1 MGSVFKKAKNIVK
14 KVAKPITKVVKKVA
28 KKVAKVGKAVMKGV
42 SKVTSK
48 LGPLGMIAMSI
59 AMPYALAG
67 LSSMTTAAMGS
78 SQAGVFGNFIRAVGT
93 VGNQIRTGYS
103 AFNTFVGKATT
114 SITKTIG
121 DTFTRF
127 APKGVTNMFSNI
139 SQGAKNLYTASRD
152 KLKSVMPK
160 FKTAQGG
167 QSQVFGTG
175 YGPDGPMLMD
185 NSLVA
190 DKLQAGILKPGQ
202 VNMQTLTQDGGWFTR
217 VNQAGVNADKIVSD
231 TINDAYKI
239 RLDGYGPNA
248 RRMFDDIKSEAM
260 KLDTYV
266 NDEQIGSF
274 VENNLASNRY
284 SQELLGSDYG
294 VATGQYQIKT
304 EVPDLMKT
312 GDYRLRAGGG
322 GQGSFEFTGGKTF
335 NAPPVKESL
344 TSRLRKSATSAMG
357 DSIKSLLK
365 PETTEPT
372 ATPYYGGG
380 FDYSALGA
388 TQYGGTDITGSQG
401 GELVAKVYGD
411 NAANR
416 MKTYYKNMNL
426 IADGATFV

>member
-1 MGSVFKKAKNIVK
+1 MGKVFKKAK
-14 KVAKPITKVVKKVA
+14 KVVTTVVKPITTVVKKVA
-28 KKVAKVGKAVMKGV
+28 KKVAKIGKAVMKGV

-67 LSSMTTAAMGS
+67 LSSMTTAAMGY

-160 FKTAQGG
+160 FKTAQP
-167 QSQVFGTG
+167 GTVEF
-175 YGPDGPMLMD
+175 YGAADPGIGIMESTDAVS
-185 NSLVA
+185 SLA
-190 DKLQAGILKPGQ
+190 KGTLTPAELGK
-202 VNMQTLTQDGGWFTR
+202 QTLTQDGGWFTR
-217 VNQAGVNADKIVSD
+217 VNQAGVNADKLVSD

-248 RRMFDDIKSEAM
+248 RRMFEDIKSEAM

-274 VENNLASNRY
+274 VENNVASNRY

-312 GDYRLRAGGG
+312 GDYRLRAAGGG

-344 TSRLRKSATSAMG
+344 TSRLKKSATSAMG

-380 FDYSALGA
+380 FDYGTLGA
-388 TQYGGTDITGSQG
+388 TKYGGTDITGSQG

-426 IADGATFV
+426 IADGATFI

>member
-1 MGSVFKKAKNIVK
+1 MGWGSFNPFKAVK
-14 KVAKPITKVVKKVA
+14 KVVTTVAKPITKVVKKVA
-28 KKVAKVGKAVMKGV
+28 KKVAKIGKAVMKGV

-48 LGPLGMIAMSI
+48 LGPLCMIAMSI

-67 LSSMTTAAMGS
+67 LSSMTTAAMGY
-78 SQAGVFGNFIRAVGT
+78 SQAVAFGNFIRAVGT

-160 FKTAQGG
+160 PFTAKE
-167 QSQVFGTG
+167 GTVNF
-175 YGPDGPMLMD
+175 YDMDGVGTMTSTQAEAAIQRGTIDASML
-185 NSLVA
+185 
-190 DKLQAGILKPGQ
+190 GE
-202 VNMQTLTQDGGWFTR
+202 QTLTQDGGWFTR
-217 VNQAGVNADKIVSD
+217 VNQAGVNADKLVSD

-239 RLDGYGPNA
+239 RLDGYGHNA
-248 RRMFDDIKSEAM
+248 RRMFNDIKSEAM

-294 VATGQYQIKT
+294 VATGKYQIKT

-312 GDYRLRAGGG
+312 GDYRSRAGGG

-344 TSRLRKSATSAMG
+344 TSRLKKSATSAMG

-372 ATPYYGGG
+372 ATPYYGCG
-380 FDYSALGA
+380 FDYGTLGA
-388 TQYGGTDITGSQG
+388 TKYGGTDITGSQG

-426 IADGATFV
+426 IADGATFI

>member
-1 MGSVFKKAKNIVK
+1 MGKVFKKVVK
-14 KVAKPITKVVKKVA
+14 TVAKPITKVVKKVA
-28 KKVAKVGKAVMKGV
+28 KKVAKIGKAVMKGV

-67 LSSMTTAAMGS
+67 LSSMTTAAMGY
-78 SQAGVFGNFIRAVGT
+78 SQAGAFGNFIRAVGT

-160 FKTAQGG
+160 FKTAQP
-167 QSQVFGTG
+167 GTVEF
-175 YGPDGPMLMD
+175 YGAADPGIGIMESTDAVS
-185 NSLVA
+185 SLA
-190 DKLQAGILKPGQ
+190 KGTLTPAELGK
-202 VNMQTLTQDGGWFTR
+202 QTLTQDGGWFTR
-217 VNQAGVNADKIVSD
+217 VNQAGVNADKLVSD

-248 RRMFDDIKSEAM
+248 RRMFNDIKSEAM

-312 GDYRLRAGGG
+312 GDYRLRAAGGG

-344 TSRLRKSATSAMG
+344 TSRLKKSATSAMG

-380 FDYSALGA
+380 FDYGTLGA
-388 TQYGGTDITGSQG
+388 TKYGGTDITGSQG

-426 IADGATFV
+426 IADGATFI

>member
-1 MGSVFKKAKNIVK
+1 MGKVFKKAK
-14 KVAKPITKVVKKVA
+14 KVVTTVVKPITTVVKKVA
-28 KKVAKVGKAVMKGV
+28 KKVAKIGKAVMKGV

-67 LSSMTTAAMGS
+67 LSSMTTAAMGY

-160 FKTAQGG
+160 FKTAQP
-167 QSQVFGTG
+167 GTVEF
-175 YGPDGPMLMD
+175 YGAADPGIGIMESTDAVS
-185 NSLVA
+185 SLA
-190 DKLQAGILKPGQ
+190 KGTLTPAELGK
-202 VNMQTLTQDGGWFTR
+202 QTLTQDGGWFTR
-217 VNQAGVNADKIVSD
+217 VNQAGVNADKLVSD

-312 GDYRLRAGGG
+312 GDYRLRAAGGG

-344 TSRLRKSATSAMG
+344 TSRLKKSATSAMG

-380 FDYSALGA
+380 FDYGTLGA
-388 TQYGGTDITGSQG
+388 TKYGGTDITGSQG

-426 IADGATFV
+426 IADGATFI

>member
-1 MGSVFKKAKNIVK
+1 MGKVFKKAK
-14 KVAKPITKVVKKVA
+14 KVVTTVVKPITNVVKKVA
-28 KKVAKVGKAVMKGV
+28 KKVAKIGKAVMKGV

-67 LSSMTTAAMGS
+67 LSSMTTAAMGY

-160 FKTAQGG
+160 FKTAQP
-167 QSQVFGTG
+167 GTVEF
-175 YGPDGPMLMD
+175 YGAADPGIGIMESTDAVS
-185 NSLVA
+185 SLA
-190 DKLQAGILKPGQ
+190 KGTLTPAELGK
-202 VNMQTLTQDGGWFTR
+202 QTLTQDGGWFTR
-217 VNQAGVNADKIVSD
+217 VNQAGVNADKLVSD

-248 RRMFDDIKSEAM
+248 RRMFNDIKSEAM

-312 GDYRLRAGGG
+312 GDYRLRAAGGG

-344 TSRLRKSATSAMG
+344 TSRLKKSATSAMG

-380 FDYSALGA
+380 FDYGTLGA
-388 TQYGGTDITGSQG
+388 TKYGGTDITGSQG

-426 IADGATFV
+426 IADGATFI

>member
-1 MGSVFKKAKNIVK
+1 
-14 KVAKPITKVVKKVA
+14 
-28 KKVAKVGKAVMKGV
+28 
-42 SKVTSK
+42 
-48 LGPLGMIAMSI
+48 
-59 AMPYALAG
+59 MPYALAG
-67 LSSMTTAAMGS
+67 LSSMTTAAMGY

-103 AFNTFVGKATT
+103 AFNTFVGQATT

-139 SQGAKNLYTASRD
+139 SQGAKNLYTASKN

-160 FKTAQGG
+160 FKTAQP
-167 QSQVFGTG
+167 GTVEF
-175 YGPDGPMLMD
+175 YGATDPGIGIMESTDAVS
-185 NSLVA
+185 SLA
-190 DKLQAGILKPGQ
+190 KGTLTPAELGK
-202 VNMQTLTQDGGWFTR
+202 QTLTQDGGWFTR
-217 VNQAGVNADKIVSD
+217 VNQAGVNADKLVSD

-248 RRMFDDIKSEAM
+248 RRMFDDIKDEAM

-284 SQELLGSDYG
+284 SEELLGSDYG
-294 VATGQYQIKT
+294 VSTGQYKIKT

-344 TSRLRKSATSAMG
+344 TSRLKKSATSAMG

-365 PETTEPT
+365 PEATEPT

-388 TQYGGTDITGSQG
+388 TQYSGTDIAGSQG

-426 IADGATFV
+426 IADGATFI

>member
-1 MGSVFKKAKNIVK
+1 MGKVFRAAKKVVK
-14 KVAKPITKVVKKVA
+14 KVAKPITRVVKKVA
-28 KKVAKVGKAVMKGV
+28 KKVAKIGKAVMKGV

-67 LSSMTTAAMGS
+67 LSSMTTAAMGY
-78 SQAGVFGNFIRAVGT
+78 SQAGAFGNFIRAVGT

-103 AFNTFVGKATT
+103 AFNTFVGQATT

-139 SQGAKNLYTASRD
+139 SQGAKNLYTASKN

-160 FKTAQGG
+160 FKTAQP
-167 QSQVFGTG
+167 GTVEF
-175 YGPDGPMLMD
+175 YGAADPGIGIMESTDAVS
-185 NSLVA
+185 SLA
-190 DKLQAGILKPGQ
+190 KGTLNPAELGK
-202 VNMQTLTQDGGWFTR
+202 QTLTQDTGWFTR

-284 SQELLGSDYG
+284 SEELLGSDYG
-294 VATGQYQIKT
+294 VSTGQYKIKT

-344 TSRLRKSATSAMG
+344 TSRLKKSATSAIG

-380 FDYSALGA
+380 FDYGTLGA

-426 IADGATFV
+426 IADGATFI

>member
-14 KVAKPITKVVKKVA
+14 KVAKPITTVVKKVA

-67 LSSMTTAAMGS
+67 LSSMTTAAMGY
-78 SQAGVFGNFIRAVGT
+78 SQAGAFGNFIRAVGT

-139 SQGAKNLYTASRD
+139 SQGAKNLYNTA
-152 KLKSVMPK
+152 KEKVKSFMPK
-160 FKTAQGG
+160 PFTAKE
-167 QSQVFGTG
+167 GTVNF
-175 YGPDGPMLMD
+175 YDMDGVGTMTSTQAEAAIQRGTIDASML
-185 NSLVA
+185 
-190 DKLQAGILKPGQ
+190 GE
-202 VNMQTLTQDGGWFTR
+202 QTLTQDGGWFTR
-217 VNQAGVNADKIVSD
+217 VNQAGVNADKLVSD

-248 RRMFDDIKSEAM
+248 RRMFNDIKSEAM

-284 SQELLGSDYG
+284 AQELLGSDYG

-344 TSRLRKSATSAMG
+344 TSRLKKSATSAMG

-380 FDYSALGA
+380 FDYGTLGA

>member
-1 MGSVFKKAKNIVK
+1 MGKVFRAAKKVVK
-14 KVAKPITKVVKKVA
+14 KVAKPITRVVKKVA
-28 KKVAKVGKAVMKGV
+28 KKVAKIGKAVMKGV

-67 LSSMTTAAMGS
+67 LSSMTTAAMGY
-78 SQAGVFGNFIRAVGT
+78 SQAGAFGNFIRAVGT

-103 AFNTFVGKATT
+103 AFNTFVGQATT

-139 SQGAKNLYTASRD
+139 SQGAKNLYTASKN

-160 FKTAQGG
+160 FKTAQP
-167 QSQVFGTG
+167 GTVEF
-175 YGPDGPMLMD
+175 YGAADPGIGIMESTDAVS
-185 NSLVA
+185 SLA
-190 DKLQAGILKPGQ
+190 KGTLTPAELGK
-202 VNMQTLTQDGGWFTR
+202 QTLTQDTGWFTR

-284 SQELLGSDYG
+284 SEELLGSDYG
-294 VATGQYQIKT
+294 VSTGQYKIKT

-365 PETTEPT
+365 PEATEPT

-380 FDYSALGA
+380 FDYGTLQA
-388 TQYGGTDITGSQG
+388 TQYSGTYITGSQCG
-401 GELVAKVYGD
+401 
-411 NAANR
+411 
-416 MKTYYKNMNL
+416 
-426 IADGATFV
+426 